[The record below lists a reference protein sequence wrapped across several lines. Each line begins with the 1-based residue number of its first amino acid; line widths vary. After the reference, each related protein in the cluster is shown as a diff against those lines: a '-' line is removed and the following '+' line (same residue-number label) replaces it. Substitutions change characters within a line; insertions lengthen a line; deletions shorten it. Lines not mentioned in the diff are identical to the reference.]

1 MSKSV
6 LIVLLVAGLALWVF
20 GLWRRGFFGPE
31 TLPVERHAYSLRLV
45 LFLISLF
52 LVSWP
57 LELYRKEIGEI
68 AYVATAAAI
77 LGLFFGIGWLAAKFM
92 FKNHIERMR

>member
-1 MSKSV
+1 MSKYA
-6 LIVLLVAGLALWVF
+6 LIALLIAALALWVF

-31 TLPVERHAYSLRLV
+31 TLPVERRVYSLRLILFFVSV
-45 LFLISLF
+45 L

-57 LELYRKEIGEI
+57 LELYRKEIGEV
-68 AYVATAAAI
+68 AYVASAFAI

-92 FKNHIERMR
+92 FRKFMEEEH